1 MVSNFRWRVEP
12 PETQPLSHFLRCIW
26 GQNRGQY
33 AALLFEGEAI
43 MKFIRRDAMVVLLS
57 ALALLWSPFTAK
69 TAQLSQTDQA
79 ALVQLEREAWDVAKQ
94 KNWQAYNRLLS
105 QDFVWIDDSG
115 VLLGREPFLKY
126 IADLDLT
133 DYAME
138 GVKVTTFNNNTAM
151 LTYKVILRGNYA
163 GHAIPPT
170 PSYIGSEY
178 LRRGGHWV
186 NVFTQTTVAKQ

>member
-1 MVSNFRWRVEP
+1 MKIVRR
-12 PETQPLSHFLRCIW
+12 
-26 GQNRGQY
+26 Y
-33 AALLFEGEAI
+33 AMAVI
-43 MKFIRRDAMVVLLS
+43 LS
-57 ALALLWSPFTAK
+57 AVAFLGSPFTVIA
-69 TAQLSQTDQA
+69 AELSQRDQE
-79 ALVQLEREAWDVAKQ
+79 ALIQLEKQAWDVAKQ

-138 GVKVTTFNNNTAM
+138 DVKVTTFNNNTAM
-151 LTYKVILRGNYA
+151 LTYKVILRGKNA

-186 NVFTQTTVAKQ
+186 NVFTQTTAAKQ

>member
-1 MVSNFRWRVEP
+1 MKIVKRHAMAVI
-12 PETQPLSHFLRCIW
+12 LS
-26 GQNRGQY
+26 
-33 AALLFEGEAI
+33 AVALLGSPVTAI
-43 MKFIRRDAMVVLLS
+43 AVE
-57 ALALLWSPFTAK
+57 
-69 TAQLSQTDQA
+69 LSQRDQA
-79 ALVQLEREAWDVAKQ
+79 ALIQLEKQAWDVAKQ

-138 GVKVTTFNNNTAM
+138 GVKVTTFNNNVAM
-151 LTYKVILRGNYA
+151 LTYKVILRGKNG

-186 NVFTQTTVAKQ
+186 NVFTQTTAAKQ

>member
-1 MVSNFRWRVEP
+1 LKV
-12 PETQPLSHFLRCIW
+12 
-26 GQNRGQY
+26 G
-33 AALLFEGEAI
+33 AI
-43 MKFIRRDAMVVLLS
+43 MKIVRRNAMVGLFWALGLLC
-57 ALALLWSPFTAK
+57 SPFTAK
-69 TAQLSQTDQA
+69 AAQSSQTDQA
-79 ALVQLEREAWDVAKQ
+79 ALVQLEKEAWDVAKQ

-138 GVKVTTFNNNTAM
+138 DVKVTMFNNNAAM
-151 LTYKVILRGNYA
+151 LTYKVILHGKHA

-178 LRRGGHWV
+178 LRRGGRWV
-186 NVFTQTTVAKQ
+186 NVFTQTTAAKQ

>member
-1 MVSNFRWRVEP
+1 
-12 PETQPLSHFLRCIW
+12 
-26 GQNRGQY
+26 
-33 AALLFEGEAI
+33 
-43 MKFIRRDAMVVLLS
+43 MKIIRRNALVVLLS
-57 ALALLWSPFTAK
+57 ALALLWSPYIANS
-69 TAQLSQTDQA
+69 AQLSQTDQA
-79 ALVQLEREAWDVAKQ
+79 TLVQLEKEAWDVAKQ

-105 QDFVWIDDSG
+105 QDFVWIDDGG
-115 VLLGREPFLKY
+115 VLLGREPFLKH

-138 GVKVTTFNNNTAM
+138 DVKVTTFNNNVAM
-151 LTYKVILRGNYA
+151 LTYKVILRGKNG

-186 NVFTQTTVAKQ
+186 NVFTQTTAAKQ

>member
-1 MVSNFRWRVEP
+1 MKIVKRHAMAVI
-12 PETQPLSHFLRCIW
+12 LS
-26 GQNRGQY
+26 
-33 AALLFEGEAI
+33 AVALLGSPVTAI
-43 MKFIRRDAMVVLLS
+43 A
-57 ALALLWSPFTAK
+57 AE
-69 TAQLSQTDQA
+69 LSQRDQA
-79 ALVQLEREAWDVAKQ
+79 ALIQLEKQAWDVAKQ

-138 GVKVTTFNNNTAM
+138 GVKVTAFNNNVAM
-151 LTYKVILRGNYA
+151 LSYKVILCGKNG

-186 NVFTQTTVAKQ
+186 NVFTQTTAAKQ

>member
-1 MVSNFRWRVEP
+1 MN
-12 PETQPLSHFLRCIW
+12 L
-26 GQNRGQY
+26 
-33 AALLFEGEAI
+33 EGGAI
-43 MKFIRRDAMVVLLS
+43 MKIVRRNAMVGLFS
-57 ALALLWSPFTAK
+57 ALALLCSPFTAK
-69 TAQLSQTDQA
+69 AAQSSQTDQA
-79 ALVQLEREAWDVAKQ
+79 ALVQLEKEAWDVAKQ

-151 LTYKVILRGNYA
+151 LTYKVIPRGKHA
-163 GHAIPPT
+163 GHATT

-186 NVFTQTTVAKQ
+186 NVFTQTTAAKQ

>member
-1 MVSNFRWRVEP
+1 MNFV
-12 PETQPLSHFLRCIW
+12 
-26 GQNRGQY
+26 
-33 AALLFEGEAI
+33 
-43 MKFIRRDAMVVLLS
+43 RRDAVLVLLT
-57 ALALLWSPFTAK
+57 ALALLASPFA
-69 TAQLSQTDQA
+69 AISAELSQTEQA
-79 ALVQLEREAWDVAKQ
+79 ALVQLEKQAWDVAKQ

-126 IADLDLT
+126 IADLDLA

-138 GVKVTTFNNNTAM
+138 GVKVTMFNNNAAM
-151 LTYKVILRGNYA
+151 LTYKVVLRGEFA
-163 GHAIPPT
+163 GHPIPPT

-186 NVFTQTTVAKQ
+186 NVFTQTTAAKQ

>member
-1 MVSNFRWRVEP
+1 MNIVR
-12 PETQPLSHFLRCIW
+12 H
-26 GQNRGQY
+26 G
-33 AALLFEGEAI
+33 
-43 MKFIRRDAMVVLLS
+43 AMVVLLS
-57 ALALLWSPFTAK
+57 ALALFASPFA
-69 TAQLSQTDQA
+69 AISAELSQKDQA
-79 ALVQLEREAWDVAKQ
+79 ALVELEKQAWDVAKQ

-105 QDFVWIDDSG
+105 QDFVWIDDGG

-138 GVKVTTFNNNTAM
+138 AVKVTTFDNNTAM
-151 LTYKVILRGNYA
+151 LIYKVVLRGKFA
-163 GHAIPPT
+163 GQAIPST

-186 NVFTQTTVAKQ
+186 NVFTQTTSAKQ

>member
-1 MVSNFRWRVEP
+1 MKIVKRHAMAVI
-12 PETQPLSHFLRCIW
+12 LS
-26 GQNRGQY
+26 
-33 AALLFEGEAI
+33 AVALLGSPVTAI
-43 MKFIRRDAMVVLLS
+43 A
-57 ALALLWSPFTAK
+57 AE
-69 TAQLSQTDQA
+69 LSQRDQA
-79 ALVQLEREAWDVAKQ
+79 ALIQLEKQAWDVAKQ

-151 LTYKVILRGNYA
+151 LTYKVILRGKYA

-186 NVFTQTTVAKQ
+186 NVFTQTTAAKQ